1 MTQALQ
7 TADFRIFAT
16 LSVLRDLRRDPV
28 IRNLEKAQAHP
39 EREKHLAGPGKRYW
53 LLPRN
58 WDLPG
63 TCGRD
68 IFFHLLAEG
77 ENLAA
82 QVVETRGEAGSGIQA
97 ALTRDLEKLRPF
109 WELTGR
115 DVFQDGFYDHYEPAI
130 RSGTAWKP
138 SWPGS

>member
-28 IRNLEKAQAHP
+28 IRNGKSTWP
-39 EREKHLAGPGKRYW
+39 GPGKRYW

-68 IFFHLLAEG
+68 ISSISW
-77 ENLAA
+77 
-82 QVVETRGEAGSGIQA
+82 R
-97 ALTRDLEKLRPF
+97 K
-109 WELTGR
+109 GR
-115 DVFQDGFYDHYEPAI
+115 TWPP
-130 RSGTAWKP
+130 RWWKP
-138 SWPGS
+138 GEKRAAASRRL

>member
-39 EREKHLAGPGKRYW
+39 EREKHLAGPGSGTGCCRGT
-53 LLPRN
+53 
-58 WDLPG
+58 G
-63 TCGRD
+63 TCRELWQGY
-68 IFFHLLAEG
+68 FFHLLAEG

-82 QVVETRGEAGSGIQA
+82 QVVETRGEAGSGIQ
-97 ALTRDLEKLRPF
+97 RP
-109 WELTGR
+109 
-115 DVFQDGFYDHYEPAI
+115 
-130 RSGTAWKP
+130 
-138 SWPGS
+138 